1 MSVKDQFDAL
11 RKNPDFIECFN
22 EFNGTHFTEL
32 TESQVFSVGTLFHI
46 VQIQTRDNRGIL
58 LTDAYTDIT
67 YRGKNYIASGD
78 FTDISSID
86 DSKEI
91 NNIGLTVKLA
101 NVRTEYISLV
111 TSKALDRSDVRIDIV
126 FLNPNTGEVQADFN
140 LFVGTMDKLSINI
153 DYEDNESKNE
163 TEAVINSIWEVLEKN
178 ARNHASDAVHRSY
191 AGNESDT
198 FFSRIGKWNSEK
210 RWTSLDNT

>member
-11 RKNPDFIECFN
+11 RKHPDFIECFN

-46 VQIQTRDNRGIL
+46 VQIQTRDNREIL

-78 FTDISSID
+78 FTDITSID

-101 NVRTEYISLV
+101 NVRTEYINLV

-126 FLNPNTGEVQADFN
+126 FLNPNSGEVQADFN

-191 AGNESDT
+191 AGNENDT